1 MMRYIKG
8 WIMAMSMFTAIPMP
22 RIWDEKAKNLVVPA
36 LPMVGLV
43 IGLASYGLA
52 SLIRI
57 SSFALLL
64 QSSLVVL
71 IPLLLTGFIHFDGLM
86 DTADAVFSRAD
97 QTKKLAILKDP
108 HVGSFAVITFG
119 VVLLLQ
125 FISIHTLLANPGDL
139 IVLLFI
145 PVIAR
150 AMTSLFV
157 LNIPAVL
164 TDGYAKSFRE
174 QKHRSHSVFIVVVLL
189 LALGLSC
196 WLGGL
201 KLTAILL
208 GQVIVAMV
216 AMLLLY
222 RDFRGIS
229 GDLSGFVLTVS
240 ETAALLIA
248 AALKG
253 AIQ

>member
-1 MMRYIKG
+1 MRYIKG
-8 WIMAMSMFTAIPMP
+8 WIMSMSMFTAIPMP
-22 RIWDEKAKNLVVPA
+22 RVWDEQAKNLIVPA
-36 LPMVGLV
+36 LPVVGLV
-43 IGLASYGLA
+43 IGLASYGMA
-52 SLIRI
+52 SLIRA
-57 SSFALLL
+57 SSLALML
-64 QSSLVVL
+64 QSVLVLL
-71 IPLLLTGFIHFDGLM
+71 IPLLLTGFIHIDGLM
-86 DTADAVFSRAD
+86 DTADAVFSRAE
-97 QTKKLAILKDP
+97 QAKKLAILKDP
-108 HVGSFAVITFG
+108 HVGSFAVITLG

-125 FISIHTLLANPGDL
+125 FTAIHTLLANPGDL
-139 IVLLFI
+139 IILLFS

-150 AMTSLFV
+150 ALTSLFV

-174 QKHRSHSVFIVVVLL
+174 QTHRTHSLFIVIVLL
-189 LALGLSC
+189 VALAISC

-201 KLTAILL
+201 RLTAILL
-208 GQVIVAMV
+208 GQMMVAMV

-248 AALKG
+248 AALQG
-253 AIQ
+253 VIR